1 MKILI
6 YSKNPLTEVEQN
18 KIKGIIAESHCPNES
33 LKNTFNRFSFMQG
46 DSFIYFDDVTI
57 QNRHEALCT
66 ELEVWGINMN
76 ILKELTKF
84 FIKSKLEDEK
94 RKLKDKLQKQIIT
107 TTSTS
112 VVARNVAY
120 LGIIDKL
127 DGKGIAEVNKI
138 IDKI

>member
-1 MKILI
+1 ML
-6 YSKNPLTEVEQN
+6 LLE
-18 KIKGIIAESHCPNES
+18 ES
-33 LKNTFNRFSFMQG
+33 LTQKN
-46 DSFIYFDDVTI
+46 YFKG
-57 QNRHEALCT
+57 EC
-66 ELEVWGINMN
+66 MN
-76 ILKELTKF
+76 ILKEFAKI
-84 FIKSKLEDEK
+84 FIKSKLDDEK

-120 LGIIDKL
+120 LGIVDKL

>member
-1 MKILI
+1 
-6 YSKNPLTEVEQN
+6 
-18 KIKGIIAESHCPNES
+18 
-33 LKNTFNRFSFMQG
+33 
-46 DSFIYFDDVTI
+46 
-57 QNRHEALCT
+57 
-66 ELEVWGINMN
+66 MN
-76 ILKELTKF
+76 ILKEFAKI
-84 FIKSKLEDEK
+84 FIKSKLDDEK
-94 RKLKDKLQKQIIT
+94 RKLKDKLQKRIIT

>member
-1 MKILI
+1 MELLTQ
-6 YSKNPLTEVEQN
+6 KNYF
-18 KIKGIIAESHCPNES
+18 KGEC
-33 LKNTFNRFSFMQG
+33 
-46 DSFIYFDDVTI
+46 
-57 QNRHEALCT
+57 
-66 ELEVWGINMN
+66 MN
-76 ILKELTKF
+76 ILKEFAKI
-84 FIKSKLEDEK
+84 FIKSKLDDEK
-94 RKLKDKLQKQIIT
+94 RKLKEKLQKQIIT

>member
-1 MKILI
+1 
-6 YSKNPLTEVEQN
+6 
-18 KIKGIIAESHCPNES
+18 
-33 LKNTFNRFSFMQG
+33 
-46 DSFIYFDDVTI
+46 
-57 QNRHEALCT
+57 
-66 ELEVWGINMN
+66 MN
-76 ILKELTKF
+76 ILKEFTKI
-84 FIKSKLEDEK
+84 FIKSKLDDEK
-94 RKLKDKLQKQIIT
+94 RKLKDKLQKRIIT

>member
-1 MKILI
+1 M
-6 YSKNPLTEVEQN
+6 
-18 KIKGIIAESHCPNES
+18 
-33 LKNTFNRFSFMQG
+33 
-46 DSFIYFDDVTI
+46 FIYYYKWF
-57 QNRHEALCT
+57 L
-66 ELEVWGINMN
+66 LKG
-76 ILKELTKF
+76 LKEFAKI
-84 FIKSKLEDEK
+84 FIRSKLEDEK

>member
-1 MKILI
+1 
-6 YSKNPLTEVEQN
+6 
-18 KIKGIIAESHCPNES
+18 
-33 LKNTFNRFSFMQG
+33 
-46 DSFIYFDDVTI
+46 
-57 QNRHEALCT
+57 
-66 ELEVWGINMN
+66 MN
-76 ILKELTKF
+76 ILKEFAKI
-84 FIKSKLEDEK
+84 FIKSKLDDEK

-127 DGKGIAEVNKI
+127 DGKGIAEVNII

>member
-1 MKILI
+1 
-6 YSKNPLTEVEQN
+6 
-18 KIKGIIAESHCPNES
+18 
-33 LKNTFNRFSFMQG
+33 
-46 DSFIYFDDVTI
+46 
-57 QNRHEALCT
+57 
-66 ELEVWGINMN
+66 MN
-76 ILKELTKF
+76 ILKELTKI
-84 FIKSKLEDEK
+84 FIRSKLEDEK
-94 RKLKDKLQKQIIT
+94 RKLKEKLQKQIAT

>member
-1 MKILI
+1 
-6 YSKNPLTEVEQN
+6 
-18 KIKGIIAESHCPNES
+18 
-33 LKNTFNRFSFMQG
+33 
-46 DSFIYFDDVTI
+46 
-57 QNRHEALCT
+57 
-66 ELEVWGINMN
+66 MN

-94 RKLKDKLQKQIIT
+94 QKLKDKLQKQIIT

-112 VVARNVAY
+112 VVARNDVAY

>member
-1 MKILI
+1 
-6 YSKNPLTEVEQN
+6 
-18 KIKGIIAESHCPNES
+18 
-33 LKNTFNRFSFMQG
+33 
-46 DSFIYFDDVTI
+46 
-57 QNRHEALCT
+57 
-66 ELEVWGINMN
+66 MN
-76 ILKELTKF
+76 ILKEFAKI
-84 FIKSKLEDEK
+84 FIKSKLDDEK

-127 DGKGIAEVNKI
+127 DGEGIAEVNKI

>member
-1 MKILI
+1 
-6 YSKNPLTEVEQN
+6 
-18 KIKGIIAESHCPNES
+18 
-33 LKNTFNRFSFMQG
+33 
-46 DSFIYFDDVTI
+46 
-57 QNRHEALCT
+57 
-66 ELEVWGINMN
+66 MN
-76 ILKELTKF
+76 ILKEFAKI
-84 FIKSKLEDEK
+84 FIKSKLDDEK

-127 DGKGIAEVNKI
+127 DGKGIAEINKV

>member
-1 MKILI
+1 
-6 YSKNPLTEVEQN
+6 
-18 KIKGIIAESHCPNES
+18 
-33 LKNTFNRFSFMQG
+33 
-46 DSFIYFDDVTI
+46 
-57 QNRHEALCT
+57 
-66 ELEVWGINMN
+66 MN
-76 ILKELTKF
+76 ILKEFAKI
-84 FIKSKLEDEK
+84 FIKSKLDDEK

-112 VVARNVAY
+112 VVVRNVAY

>member
-1 MKILI
+1 
-6 YSKNPLTEVEQN
+6 
-18 KIKGIIAESHCPNES
+18 
-33 LKNTFNRFSFMQG
+33 
-46 DSFIYFDDVTI
+46 
-57 QNRHEALCT
+57 
-66 ELEVWGINMN
+66 MN
-76 ILKELTKF
+76 ILKEFAKI
-84 FIKSKLEDEK
+84 FIKSKLDDEK

-120 LGIIDKL
+120 LGIIDRL

>member
-1 MKILI
+1 
-6 YSKNPLTEVEQN
+6 
-18 KIKGIIAESHCPNES
+18 
-33 LKNTFNRFSFMQG
+33 
-46 DSFIYFDDVTI
+46 
-57 QNRHEALCT
+57 
-66 ELEVWGINMN
+66 MN
-76 ILKELTKF
+76 ILKEFAKI
-84 FIKSKLEDEK
+84 FIKSKLDDEK

-112 VVARNVAY
+112 VVTRNVAY

>member
-1 MKILI
+1 
-6 YSKNPLTEVEQN
+6 
-18 KIKGIIAESHCPNES
+18 
-33 LKNTFNRFSFMQG
+33 
-46 DSFIYFDDVTI
+46 
-57 QNRHEALCT
+57 
-66 ELEVWGINMN
+66 MN
-76 ILKELTKF
+76 ILKEFAKI
-84 FIKSKLEDEK
+84 FIKSKLDDEK

-127 DGKGIAEVNKI
+127 DGKVIAEVNKI

>member
-1 MKILI
+1 
-6 YSKNPLTEVEQN
+6 
-18 KIKGIIAESHCPNES
+18 
-33 LKNTFNRFSFMQG
+33 
-46 DSFIYFDDVTI
+46 
-57 QNRHEALCT
+57 
-66 ELEVWGINMN
+66 MN
-76 ILKELTKF
+76 ILKEFAKI

-94 RKLKDKLQKQIIT
+94 QKLKDKLQKQIAT

>member
-1 MKILI
+1 
-6 YSKNPLTEVEQN
+6 
-18 KIKGIIAESHCPNES
+18 
-33 LKNTFNRFSFMQG
+33 
-46 DSFIYFDDVTI
+46 
-57 QNRHEALCT
+57 
-66 ELEVWGINMN
+66 MN
-76 ILKELTKF
+76 ILKEFAKI
-84 FIKSKLEDEK
+84 FIKSKLDDEK

-127 DGKGIAEVNKI
+127 DGKGIAEVNEI